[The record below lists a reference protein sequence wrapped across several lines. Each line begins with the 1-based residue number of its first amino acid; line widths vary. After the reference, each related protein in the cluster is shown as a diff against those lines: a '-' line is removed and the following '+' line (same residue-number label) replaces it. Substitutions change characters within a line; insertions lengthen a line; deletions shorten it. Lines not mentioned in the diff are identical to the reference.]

1 MRKMNDDYEKVML
14 VVIAK
19 NMLLATWVRVMTMII
34 QVMVTVMVMIMM
46 DDV

>member
-1 MRKMNDDYEKVML
+1 M
-14 VVIAK
+14 VIAK

-46 DDV
+46 NDV